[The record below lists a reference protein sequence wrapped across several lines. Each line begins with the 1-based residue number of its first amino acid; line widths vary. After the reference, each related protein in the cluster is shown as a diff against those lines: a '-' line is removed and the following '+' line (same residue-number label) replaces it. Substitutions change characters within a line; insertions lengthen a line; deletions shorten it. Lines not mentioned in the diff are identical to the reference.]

1 MSGDG
6 FAATAALPE
15 GVVAISAH
23 WAADRTFLHE
33 GADHPPPPF
42 FPRSWRAKTS
52 SREVCSLADGASTLY
67 SL

>member
-6 FAATAALPE
+6 LAATAALPD
-15 GVVAISAH
+15 GVAAIGAH
-23 WAADRTFLHE
+23 WAAGRTFLHE

-42 FPRSWRAKTS
+42 FAGSWRAKAS
-52 SREVCSLADGASTLY
+52 SGGVCSLADGASTLY